1 VYSNNDTI
9 DLVEGKKKSTKRGG
23 GGSATPTQL
32 DGLLEAQVRQYEKQ
46 KKEAQDR
53 EKELKERGVEQWI
66 MYVDFANLYN
76 AAWGKNIAKVHR
88 WVPEGCQ
95 IVD

>member
-1 VYSNNDTI
+1 
-9 DLVEGKKKSTKRGG
+9 
-23 GGSATPTQL
+23 
-32 DGLLEAQVRQYEKQ
+32 VRQYEKQ

-76 AAWGKNIAKVHR
+76 AEWGKKIAKVHW